1 MDLIS
6 SAVGSVTGTVGK
18 VERFVEA
25 QWTQRLVQVSVY
37 GGLLFYLLSMTDL
50 IKVVD
55 KNLSSLLR
63 IKLGTEGTRAL
74 HAVVFAV
81 FMYYGTRFI
90 FDPLLKRMGVVMEGM
105 KNKRPAKRPMAK
117 RPAAKRPA
125 AKRPAAKRQPKRK

>member
-6 SAVGSVTGTVGK
+6 SAVGGVTSTVGK

-74 HAVVFAV
+74 HAIVFAV

-105 KNKRPAKRPMAK
+105 NNKRPAK

-125 AKRPAAKRQPKRK
+125 AKRPAAKRPVAKRQPKRK

>member
-1 MDLIS
+1 MELVS
-6 SAVGSVTGTVGK
+6 SAIGGVTGSVGK

-37 GGLLFYLLSMTDL
+37 GGLMFYLLSMTDL
-50 IKVVD
+50 IKMVD
-55 KNLSSLLR
+55 KNLSTLLR

-90 FDPLLKRMGVVMEGM
+90 FDPLLKRMGGVMEGM
-105 KNKRPAKRPMAK
+105 KNSRPAKRV
-117 RPAAKRPA
+117 AAKRPA
-125 AKRPAAKRQPKRK
+125 AKLSLIHI

>member
-1 MDLIS
+1 MDLVS
-6 SAVGSVTGTVGK
+6 SAIGGVTGTVGK

-37 GGLLFYLLSMTDL
+37 GGLMFYLLSMTDL
-50 IKVVD
+50 IKMVD

-81 FMYYGTRFI
+81 FMYYGTHFI
-90 FDPLLKRMGVVMEGM
+90 FDPLLKRMGGVMEGM
-105 KNKRPAKRPMAK
+105 NNKRPAKRVATKRPMAK
-117 RPAAKRPA
+117 RPV
-125 AKRPAAKRQPKRK
+125 AKRQPKRK

>member
-1 MDLIS
+1 MDLVS
-6 SAVGSVTGTVGK
+6 SAIGGVTGTVGK

-37 GGLLFYLLSMTDL
+37 GGLMFYLLSMTDL
-50 IKVVD
+50 IKMVD

-90 FDPLLKRMGVVMEGM
+90 FDPLLKRMGGVMEGM
-105 KNKRPAKRPMAK
+105 NNKRPAKRVAAKRPMAK
-117 RPAAKRPA
+117 RPV
-125 AKRPAAKRQPKRK
+125 AKRQPKRK

>member
-1 MDLIS
+1 MDLVS
-6 SAVGSVTGTVGK
+6 SAIGGVTGTVGK

-37 GGLLFYLLSMTDL
+37 GGLMFYLLSMTDL
-50 IKVVD
+50 IKMVD

-81 FMYYGTRFI
+81 FMYYGTRLI
-90 FDPLLKRMGVVMEGM
+90 FDPLLKRMGSVMEGM
-105 KNKRPAKRPMAK
+105 NNKRPAKRVATKRPMAK
-117 RPAAKRPA
+117 RPV
-125 AKRPAAKRQPKRK
+125 AKRQPKRK

>member
-74 HAVVFAV
+74 HAIVFAV

-105 KNKRPAKRPMAK
+105 KNKRPAAK

-125 AKRPAAKRQPKRK
+125 AKRPVAKRQPKRK

>member
-1 MDLIS
+1 MDLVS
-6 SAVGSVTGTVGK
+6 SAIGGVTGTVGK

-37 GGLLFYLLSMTDL
+37 GGLMFYLLSMTDL

-55 KNLSSLLR
+55 KNLSALLR

-90 FDPLLKRMGVVMEGM
+90 FDPLLKRMGGVMEGM
-105 KNKRPAKRPMAK
+105 NNKRPAKRAAAKRPMAK
-117 RPAAKRPA
+117 RPV
-125 AKRPAAKRQPKRK
+125 AKRQPKRK

>member
-1 MDLIS
+1 MDLVS
-6 SAVGSVTGTVGK
+6 SAIGGVTGTVGK

-37 GGLLFYLLSMTDL
+37 GGLMFYLLSMTDL
-50 IKVVD
+50 IKMVD

-90 FDPLLKRMGVVMEGM
+90 FDPLLKRMGGVMEGM
-105 KNKRPAKRPMAK
+105 NNKRPAKRA
-117 RPAAKRPA
+117 AAKRPA
-125 AKRPAAKRQPKRK
+125 AKRPVAKRPVAKRQPKRK

>member
-1 MDLIS
+1 MDLVS
-6 SAVGSVTGTVGK
+6 SAIGGVTGTVGK

-37 GGLLFYLLSMTDL
+37 GGLMFYLLSMTDL
-50 IKVVD
+50 IKMVD

-90 FDPLLKRMGVVMEGM
+90 FDPLLKRMGGVMEGM
-105 KNKRPAKRPMAK
+105 NNKRPAKRVAAK

-125 AKRPAAKRQPKRK
+125 AKRPMAKRQPKRK

>member
-1 MDLIS
+1 MDLVS
-6 SAVGSVTGTVGK
+6 SAIGGVTGTVGK

-37 GGLLFYLLSMTDL
+37 GGLMFYLLSMTDL
-50 IKVVD
+50 IKMVD

-90 FDPLLKRMGVVMEGM
+90 FDPLLKRMGGVMEGM
-105 KNKRPAKRPMAK
+105 NNKRPAKRVAAKRPMAK
-117 RPAAKRPA
+117 RPMAKRPV
-125 AKRPAAKRQPKRK
+125 AKRQPKRK

>member
-90 FDPLLKRMGVVMEGM
+90 FDPLLKRMGIVMEGM
-105 KNKRPAKRPMAK
+105 KNKLKNKRPAAKRPPAK
-117 RPAAKRPA
+117 RPAAKRPV
-125 AKRPAAKRQPKRK
+125 AKRQPKRK